1 MKHYVDNTMTCAD
14 CVSIAPTPL
23 KSADTNTTT
32 GSRDK
37 N

>member
-14 CVSIAPTPL
+14 RISIVPTPL
-23 KSADTNTTT
+23 KSAGINTID
-32 GSRDK
+32 SRDK